1 MFIKLTVVIISWCK
15 SNHYAVHFKLIQYC
29 MSIISKYNCKKE
41 TLKKK
46 EENKGSTLF
55 DTGLNI
61 FFGYASSGKGT

>member
-1 MFIKLTVVIISWCK
+1 
-15 SNHYAVHFKLIQYC
+15 

-55 DTGLNI
+55 ETGLNI